1 MLSIIP
7 SLILKA
13 FKGEKMKIYNDGQH
27 VNGPLLRKK
36 IKEKKLTMRKVAL
49 IIGCS
54 YNAVSLWCN
63 SASRSIQPIFLERLS
78 ELLEIPQ
85 EQFIINTPKGKEK
98 FGEKLKKEREKRGFT
113 QKHIANLFNKSI
125 ATVSIWEKTPDK
137 RNLKGD
143 IKKYAKLLKID
154 TE

>member
-1 MLSIIP
+1 
-7 SLILKA
+7 
-13 FKGEKMKIYNDGQH
+13 
-27 VNGPLLRKK
+27 
-36 IKEKKLTMRKVAL
+36 MRKVAL

-78 ELLEIPQ
+78 ELLEIPK
-85 EQFIINTPKGKEK
+85 EQFIKNAPKGKEK
-98 FGEKLKKEREKRGFT
+98 FGERLKKERENRGFT
-113 QKHIANLFNKSI
+113 QKHIADLFNKSI

-154 TE
+154 IE

>member
-1 MLSIIP
+1 
-7 SLILKA
+7 
-13 FKGEKMKIYNDGQH
+13 MKIYNEGQH
-27 VNGPLLRKK
+27 VNGPLLREK

-85 EQFIINTPKGKEK
+85 EQFIINAPKGKEK

-113 QKHIANLFNKSI
+113 QKHSNSFNMGENS
-125 ATVSIWEKTPDK
+125 
-137 RNLKGD
+137 
-143 IKKYAKLLKID
+143 
-154 TE
+154 